1 MTVAGCI
8 PVLIEEWQIGAAEAG
23 SIVSGFYFAYA
34 FSLMGFSWL
43 GDHIGAKRAVEIS
56 AWITT
61 FASVSFGCFATDFT
75 SSLIFYSLVGLSQG
89 GVYTPL
95 IALFRENSEPNRLGT
110 AIGWLIASTSIGY
123 ATSLLLTGLSLAYG
137 GWQFAF
143 LLTGL
148 LPAIGTVFL
157 LIVIRSLPNKTHNQ
171 NLTVGFWPHLRGNR
185 KARKLIIGY
194 TAHNW
199 EMIGMWTWAPALIS
213 ASFVFTGT
221 STALATQWSAQLT
234 TLMHVFGALAAY
246 FFGKLSDHLGR
257 RTILIWTAAIS
268 TIFSCS
274 LGFTVTGSPYVIS
287 FLVVIYAAFCLG
299 DSPVLSTALAESV
312 EPAYLGTAL
321 ALRSLVGF
329 IAAAV
334 APLSAGWVID
344 LLRDGGASVMVI
356 WGGGF
361 LTFGVGGLLATLY
374 AFLFPKDR

>member
-61 FASVSFGCFATDFT
+61 FASVSFGCFANDFA
-75 SSLIFYSLVGLSQG
+75 SSLIFYSLLGLSQG
-89 GVYTPL
+89 GIYTPL

-110 AIGWLIASTSIGY
+110 AIGWLIASTSVGY

-148 LPAIGTVFL
+148 LPAIGTLLL
-157 LIVIRSLPNKTHNQ
+157 LIVIRPLPNKTHNQ
-171 NLTVGFWPHLRGNR
+171 NLTAGLWSHLRRNQ

-221 STALATQWSAQLT
+221 TTALATQWSTQLT

-246 FFGKLSDHLGR
+246 FFGKLSDILGR
-257 RTILIWTAAIS
+257 RTILIWTAAVS
-268 TIFSCS
+268 AIFSCGI
-274 LGFTVTGSPYVIS
+274 GFTVTGSPYVIS
-287 FLVVIYAAFCLG
+287 LLVLIYAAFCLG

-312 EPAYLGTAL
+312 EPAYLGTIL

-334 APLSAGWVID
+334 APLVAGWVID
-344 LLRDGGASVMVI
+344 LLNDNGASAMVI

-374 AFLFPKDR
+374 ALHVPKDR

>member
-1 MTVAGCI
+1 MSVAGCI

-61 FASVSFGCFATDFT
+61 FASVSFGCFANDFA
-75 SSLIFYSLVGLSQG
+75 SSLIFYSLLGLSQG
-89 GVYTPL
+89 GIYTPL
-95 IALFRENSEPNRLGT
+95 ITLFRENSEPNRLGT
-110 AIGWLIASTSIGY
+110 AIGWLIASTSVGY

-148 LPAIGTVFL
+148 LPAIGTLLL
-157 LIVIRSLPNKTHNQ
+157 LIVIRPLPNKTHNQ
-171 NLTVGFWPHLRGNR
+171 NLTAGLWLHLRRNR

-221 STALATQWSAQLT
+221 TTALATQWSTQLT

-246 FFGKLSDHLGR
+246 FFGKLSDILGR
-257 RTILIWTAAIS
+257 RTILIWTAAVS
-268 TIFSCS
+268 AIFSCGI
-274 LGFTVTGSPYVIS
+274 GFTVTGSPYVIS
-287 FLVVIYAAFCLG
+287 LLVLIYAAFCLG

-312 EPAYLGTAL
+312 EPAYLGTIL

-334 APLSAGWVID
+334 APLVAGWVID
-344 LLRDGGASVMVI
+344 LLNDNGASAMVI

-374 AFLFPKDR
+374 ALHVPKDR

>member
-1 MTVAGCI
+1 MSVAGCI

-61 FASVSFGCFATDFT
+61 FASVSFGCFANDFA
-75 SSLIFYSLVGLSQG
+75 SSLIFYSLLGLSQG
-89 GVYTPL
+89 GIYTPL
-95 IALFRENSEPNRLGT
+95 IALFRENSESNRLGT
-110 AIGWLIASTSIGY
+110 AIGWLIASTSVGY

-148 LPAIGTVFL
+148 LPAIGTLLL
-157 LIVIRSLPNKTHNQ
+157 LIVIRPLPNKTHNQ
-171 NLTVGFWPHLRGNR
+171 NLTAGLWSHLRRNR

-221 STALATQWSAQLT
+221 TTALATQWSTQLT

-246 FFGKLSDHLGR
+246 FFGKLSDILGR
-257 RTILIWTAAIS
+257 RTILIWTAAVS
-268 TIFSCS
+268 AIFSCGI
-274 LGFTVTGSPYVIS
+274 GFTVTGSPYVIS
-287 FLVVIYAAFCLG
+287 LLVLIYAAFCLG

-312 EPAYLGTAL
+312 EPAYLGTIL

-334 APLSAGWVID
+334 APLVAGWVID
-344 LLRDGGASVMVI
+344 LLNDNGASAMVI

-374 AFLFPKDR
+374 ALHVPKDR

>member
-61 FASVSFGCFATDFT
+61 FASVSFGCFANDFA
-75 SSLIFYSLVGLSQG
+75 SSLIFYSLLGLSQG
-89 GVYTPL
+89 GIYTPL

-110 AIGWLIASTSIGY
+110 AIGWLIASTSVGY

-148 LPAIGTVFL
+148 LPAIGTLLL
-157 LIVIRSLPNKTHNQ
+157 LIVIRPLPNKTHNQ
-171 NLTVGFWPHLRGNR
+171 NLTAGLWSHLRRNR

-221 STALATQWSAQLT
+221 TTALATQWSTQLT
-234 TLMHVFGALAAY
+234 TLMHVFGALAA
-246 FFGKLSDHLGR
+246 
-257 RTILIWTAAIS
+257 
-268 TIFSCS
+268 
-274 LGFTVTGSPYVIS
+274 
-287 FLVVIYAAFCLG
+287 
-299 DSPVLSTALAESV
+299 
-312 EPAYLGTAL
+312 
-321 ALRSLVGF
+321 
-329 IAAAV
+329 
-334 APLSAGWVID
+334 
-344 LLRDGGASVMVI
+344 
-356 WGGGF
+356 
-361 LTFGVGGLLATLY
+361 
-374 AFLFPKDR
+374 

>member
-61 FASVSFGCFATDFT
+61 FASVSFGCFANDFA
-75 SSLIFYSLVGLSQG
+75 SSLIFYSLLGLSQG
-89 GVYTPL
+89 GIYTPL

-110 AIGWLIASTSIGY
+110 AIGWLIASTSVGY

-148 LPAIGTVFL
+148 LPAIGTLLL
-157 LIVIRSLPNKTHNQ
+157 LIVIRPLPNKTHNQ
-171 NLTVGFWPHLRGNR
+171 NLTAGLWSHLRRNR

-221 STALATQWSAQLT
+221 TTALATQWSTQLT

-246 FFGKLSDHLGR
+246 FFGKLSDILGR
-257 RTILIWTAAIS
+257 RTILIWTAAVS
-268 TIFSCS
+268 AIFSCGI
-274 LGFTVTGSPYVIS
+274 GFTVTGSPYVIS
-287 FLVVIYAAFCLG
+287 LLVLIYAAFCLG

-312 EPAYLGTAL
+312 EPAYLGTIL

-334 APLSAGWVID
+334 APLVAGWVID
-344 LLRDGGASVMVI
+344 LLNDNGASAMVI

-374 AFLFPKDR
+374 ALHVPKDR

>member
-61 FASVSFGCFATDFT
+61 FASVSFGCFANDFA
-75 SSLIFYSLVGLSQG
+75 SSLIFYSLLGLSQG
-89 GVYTPL
+89 GIYTPL

-110 AIGWLIASTSIGY
+110 AIGWLIASTSVGY

-148 LPAIGTVFL
+148 LPAIGTLLL
-157 LIVIRSLPNKTHNQ
+157 LIVIRPLPNKTHNQ
-171 NLTVGFWPHLRGNR
+171 NLTAGLWSHLRRNR

-221 STALATQWSAQLT
+221 TTALATQWSTQLT

-246 FFGKLSDHLGR
+246 FFGKLSDILGR
-257 RTILIWTAAIS
+257 RTILIWTAAVS
-268 TIFSCS
+268 AIFSCGI
-274 LGFTVTGSPYVIS
+274 GFTVTGSPYVIS
-287 FLVVIYAAFCLG
+287 LLVLIYAAFCLG

-312 EPAYLGTAL
+312 EPTYLGTIL

-334 APLSAGWVID
+334 APLVAGWVID
-344 LLRDGGASVMVI
+344 LLNDNGASAMVI

-374 AFLFPKDR
+374 ALHVPKDR